1 MVNVYLEEARMQ
13 AQQRDLDRTLSRRA
27 QRQAALA
34 GQPSHR
40 RLRFTLVNKVVV
52 ALGTRL
58 IVWGHRLQQAQ
69 APAITD

>member
-1 MVNVYLEEARMQ
+1 MVNVYLDEVKMLS
-13 AQQRDLDRTLSRRA
+13 QQRDLDRTLSRRA

-40 RLRFTLVNKVVV
+40 RLRFTLVNKGVVRI
-52 ALGTRL
+52 GTRL

-69 APAITD
+69 APATPD